1 MIVTCPN
8 CFASYNYG
16 QKEEN
21 SLGHEFKCGECSQ
34 EWSQYSVPKLEGIDN
49 RVVKTEPKVKE
60 LAYEEYLISLQ
71 SENKVF
77 SAEQDD
83 PALRK
88 VSARLQQSSE
98 RLKETKQAL
107 KDKENQI
114 NAQNPSPNIYSVLGF
129 SFISLIAV
137 SFGALYLFSREIERL
152 VPNSTYLI
160 TPYTKW
166 VDTLIQAV
174 DEFTIRFVSYFF

>member
-34 EWSQYSVPKLEGIDN
+34 EWSHYSVPKLEGIDN

-71 SENKVF
+71 SETKVF

-88 VSARLQQSSE
+88 VSARLQQSS
-98 RLKETKQAL
+98 
-107 KDKENQI
+107 
-114 NAQNPSPNIYSVLGF
+114 NPSPNIYSVLGF

-137 SFGALYLFSREIERL
+137 SFGALYVFSREIERL